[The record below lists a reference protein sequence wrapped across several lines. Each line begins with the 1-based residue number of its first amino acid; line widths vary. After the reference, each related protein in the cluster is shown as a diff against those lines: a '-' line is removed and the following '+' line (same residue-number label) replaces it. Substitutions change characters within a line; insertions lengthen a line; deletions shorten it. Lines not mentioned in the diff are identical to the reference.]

1 MVTLY
6 SNSNCDLHI
15 LPSFTPTGKG
25 GICFSSNFYC
35 RVRDEDH
42 SVRVVATPDRVPPEC
57 LEPLRFYNCHDRVS
71 DAAVC
76 TRAGLEA
83 KLQGFH
89 IIMKNQCNDCFEGWC
104 FLRYLTKLYFQS
116 LLFMLASFP
125 QRGTSHDV
133 LPQHRGGRRE
143 GAEGLQGAQTAP
155 PSLRRAKWVLSLC

>member
-1 MVTLY
+1 MIKQKNDQQIEMIILNPPWSPCIPAQIATNTL
-6 SNSNCDLHI
+6 S
-15 LPSFTPTGKG
+15 PSFTPTGKG

-89 IIMKNQCNDCFEGWC
+89 II
-104 FLRYLTKLYFQS
+104 
-116 LLFMLASFP
+116 
-125 QRGTSHDV
+125 RGEILKT
-133 LPQHRGGRRE
+133 
-143 GAEGLQGAQTAP
+143 
-155 PSLRRAKWVLSLC
+155 